1 MPLADWFVGGFSDFA
16 YEAWMSS
23 GAADAGFLDA
33 QEVSRLFDEHRRGV
47 ANHGR
52 LLYAIAMFSCWWQDQ
67 RQQRA
72 PVPRML
78 PARRSAQA

>member
-1 MPLADWFVGGFSDFA
+1 MPLADWFIGGFSDFA

-33 QEVSRLFDEHRRGV
+33 RQVAGLFDEHRRGR

-52 LLYAIAMFSCWWQDQ
+52 PLYALAMFACWWKQ
-67 RQQRA
+67 RQQDRRAAA
-72 PVPRML
+72 PVVER
-78 PARRSAQA
+78 QAAHA